1 MKIILRKY
9 YLFRIKR
16 LMRYLKRVEVYNQV
30 IPPDKYPSQL
40 YLKYGRKEIKLVKD
54 KLALYNYKVK
64 LVS

>member
-1 MKIILRKY
+1 
-9 YLFRIKR
+9 
-16 LMRYLKRVEVYNQV
+16 MRYLKRVEVYNQV